1 MTEVIVLDLG
11 EYGEISVA
19 PTPAS
24 RVIHEGLV
32 QAGIVEDTTTY
43 IKVKIQEV
51 LRAPLTG
58 VGIALCQ
65 TLPSPQVLE
74 TEYYELDEISLQFQV
89 GLATETGLD
98 LGAVVKIVPNGGFN
112 CTYRWKQKKRTRES
126 SQI

>member
-1 MTEVIVLDLG
+1 MTEVIIFDLG
-11 EYGEISVA
+11 EYGEISVESA
-19 PTPAS
+19 PAS

-58 VGIALCQ
+58 LGIALCQ

-74 TEYYELDEISLQFQV
+74 TEYYELDKISLQFQV

-98 LGAVVKIVPNGGFN
+98 MGAVVKIMPNGCFN
-112 CTYRWKQKKRTRES
+112 CTYSWKQKKLTS
-126 SQI
+126 